1 MLKKN
6 GNNHVPFE
14 MGRKNNSHYY
24 LCTCIS
30 AILTQKNAYI
40 STTRSGLAIM
50 IRNNAEEKG
59 CRDGPESR
67 I

>member
-1 MLKKN
+1 MHLHFWN
-6 GNNHVPFE
+6 FD
-14 MGRKNNSHYY
+14 
-24 LCTCIS
+24 
-30 AILTQKNAYI
+30 AKNAYI

-59 CRDGPESR
+59 GRDGPESR

>member
-1 MLKKN
+1 MEITTYHLECAGKII
-6 GNNHVPFE
+6 HTIT
-14 MGRKNNSHYY
+14 Y

>member
-1 MLKKN
+1 MEITTYHLECAGKII
-6 GNNHVPFE
+6 HTITYALAFL
-14 MGRKNNSHYY
+14 Y
-24 LCTCIS
+24 
-30 AILTQKNAYI
+30 
-40 STTRSGLAIM
+40 TTRSGLAIM

>member
-1 MLKKN
+1 MQLHFCNFDAKKC
-6 GNNHVPFE
+6 V
-14 MGRKNNSHYY
+14 Y
-24 LCTCIS
+24 
-30 AILTQKNAYI
+30 
-40 STTRSGLAIM
+40 TTRSGLAIM